1 MRACM
6 STLWSGRSNP
16 VIGTPSDSDPKCA
29 VAISDGATAMLR
41 ILGPPLD
48 ALAGD
53 ATPLASAV
61 PLPHPSTT
69 MVAAVRPSESAILAS
84 RKAIAR
90 CCRSCIVSRRKWKR
104 TALRLRKG
112 DRRYVYVVERA
123 RLIGL
128 RGRQCK
134 LCVGYFELRRHSA
147 RIAQACEL
155 VRLFGL
161 GDILLLRR
169 VLPAGARQIRLG
181 GFDVIRDL
189 FARLCELRLR
199 DSRLCAC
206 KVDVSLAEQAVE

>member
-6 STLWSGRSNP
+6 STLWSGRSKP
-16 VIGTPSDSDPKCA
+16 VIGTPSDSDPRCA

-48 ALAGD
+48 ALAAGG
-53 ATPLASAV
+53 TPFASAV
-61 PLPHPSTT
+61 SFPHPATT
-69 MVAAVRPSESAILAS
+69 RVAAVRPSESAILAS
-84 RKAIAR
+84 RTVVAR
-90 CCRSCIVSRRKWKR
+90 CCRGCIVSRRKWKR

-147 RIAQACEL
+147 RIAQAREF
-155 VRLFGL
+155 VRLF
-161 GDILLLRR
+161 
-169 VLPAGARQIRLG
+169 
-181 GFDVIRDL
+181 
-189 FARLCELRLR
+189 
-199 DSRLCAC
+199 
-206 KVDVSLAEQAVE
+206 